1 MKNKTVFVIN
11 FDNKDPESIKNLSN
25 IFNRSEIEVS
35 RLSSAEKSIVS
46 EFLKFDMIHLK
57 TVTRKVKQ
65 ELNKNIDPYE
75 LAIFLKS
82 QGFEKIY
89 EPNNEFSKLWKKIKI
104 N

>member
-1 MKNKTVFVIN
+1 MKNRTVFVIN
-11 FDNKDPESIKNLSN
+11 FDNKDPESIKALSN
-25 IFNRSEIEVS
+25 IFNTPEPEVS

-57 TVTRKVKQ
+57 TVTREVKQ
-65 ELNKNIDPYE
+65 KLNKNIDNYE

-89 EPNNEFSKLWKKIKI
+89 EANNEFSKLWKKIKV
-104 N
+104 